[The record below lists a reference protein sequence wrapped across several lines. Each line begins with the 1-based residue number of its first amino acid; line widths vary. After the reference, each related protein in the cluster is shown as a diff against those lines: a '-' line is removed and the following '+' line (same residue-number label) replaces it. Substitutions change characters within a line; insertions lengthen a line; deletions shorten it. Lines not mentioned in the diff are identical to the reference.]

1 MHSKKIKVKFLLKVI
16 YVKSQTEERYSTATQ
31 SWNLHSTLT
40 KALMLLQW
48 RVNESNR
55 KPRVAAVRAKRAN
68 TEQGYKV
75 PTVVAVML
83 VAFQPS

>member
-1 MHSKKIKVKFLLKVI
+1 
-16 YVKSQTEERYSTATQ
+16 
-31 SWNLHSTLT
+31 
-40 KALMLLQW
+40 MLLQW